1 MSSLGYKN
9 SPFVYQNMKSIPG
22 TITDIELIKRLR
34 EPDQDHLALQYLYR
48 HYYGPCGHYITAN
61 SGSQDDAQD
70 IFQEV
75 VVAFVYLVR
84 ENKFRGDSSIK
95 TFLYALNRN
104 LWLNEL
110 KRRGRA
116 HKREEKYGMLGN
128 RNLEK
133 ADVLIEQREAHQILV
148 EVMETLGDKC
158 RQILLLFYYEN
169 HSMKEIAQRTDYENE
184 QVVRNKKYKCLKKLE
199 EKITASPSLFAQMK
213 NLLHV

>member
-1 MSSLGYKN
+1 
-9 SPFVYQNMKSIPG
+9 MKSIPG
-22 TITDIELIKRLR
+22 TITDTELIKRLR
-34 EPDQDHLALQYLYR
+34 QPDQDHHALRYLYR
-48 HYYGPCGHYITAN
+48 HFYGPCGHFITTN
-61 SGSQDDAQD
+61 SGSQNDAQD

-95 TFLYALNRN
+95 TFLYALNKN

-116 HKREEKYGMLGN
+116 HKREEKYEMLAD
-128 RNLEK
+128 RNLER
-133 ADVLIEQREAHQILV
+133 ADVLIEQRETHQTLMAVI
-148 EVMETLGDKC
+148 EALGDKC

-169 HSMKEIAQRTDYENE
+169 HSMKEIAQRTEYENE

-199 EKITASPSLFAQMK
+199 EKITASPSLFAQLK